1 MFMSLTEGINTG
13 RLETPAEG
21 DTDNALALADLEL
34 VCEQLLEIRALK
46 HQQHCSFVGKNF
58 R

>member
-1 MFMSLTEGINTG
+1 MSLMEGINTG
-13 RLETPAEG
+13 RLKTPAEG

-46 HQQHCSFVGKNF
+46 HQQHCSFVGKTF